1 MSLITIGIVNGIAF
15 FKDFP
20 YLGGKQKG
28 YHYKQHM
35 AVPAMVAAALIIP
48 IPRLLLHSSK
58 HCSIGRLN
66 VAALSS
72 SPTGRTAGALQTKYF
87 ISSPARNLPVISDG
101 HHVDKILKMTQL
113 QFPYYN
119 VFIIHGR
126 SKEREITAPSLKL
139 KIRQRWILDEILK
152 KSECCHGFVT
162 GKSIVTNAE
171 KHIGKNKF

>member
-20 YLGGKQKG
+20 YLGGKQMG

-35 AVPAMVAAALIIP
+35 AVPALVAAALIIP

-72 SPTGRTAGALQTKYF
+72 SPTGRSAGALLTKYF
-87 ISSPARNLPVISDG
+87 ISSPAYFLR
-101 HHVDKILKMTQL
+101 
-113 QFPYYN
+113 
-119 VFIIHGR
+119 
-126 SKEREITAPSLKL
+126 
-139 KIRQRWILDEILK
+139 
-152 KSECCHGFVT
+152 
-162 GKSIVTNAE
+162 
-171 KHIGKNKF
+171 